1 MKTFQMIGLILFAT
15 LLTQVSNAEVKCG
28 DPAPDFALKDST
40 GKDQKL
46 SDYKGKIIVLEW
58 TNPECPFVQR
68 HYGDAKTMIKLAA
81 ANPDVVWLA
90 IDSTSTHTP
99 TDDAAWIQKE
109 SIPYAILSDSDN
121 TVAKLYGAKTT
132 PHMFIIGADG
142 NVAYQGSIDNNP
154 RGNKSNVVNHVEK
167 ALAEL
172 KAGKPVT
179 EASTKPYGCSVK
191 YK

>member
-1 MKTFQMIGLILFAT
+1 MKKLIIFT
-15 LLTQVSNAEVKCG
+15 MLLALALSTSIARAQVQNGS
-28 DPAPDFALKDST
+28 PAPDFTLKDST

-46 SDYKGKIIVLEW
+46 SDYKGKIVVLEW
-58 TNPECPFVQR
+58 ANEECPFCQR
-68 HYGDAKTMIKLAA
+68 HYGDADTMIKLAN

-90 IDSTSTHTP
+90 IDSISTHTP
-99 TDDAAWIQKE
+99 ETDAAWVQKE
-109 SIPYAILSDSDN
+109 AIPFAVLSDQDG
-121 TVAKLYGAKTT
+121 TVGKSYGAKTT

-142 NVAYQGSIDNNP
+142 TIAYQGAIDNNP
-154 RGNKSNVVNHVEK
+154 RGNKSHVVNYVEK

-179 EASTKPYGCSVK
+179 EASTKPYGCSIK

>member
-1 MKTFQMIGLILFAT
+1 MKTISMFSLFVAVMS
-15 LLTQVSNAEVKCG
+15 LSLVSNAEVKCG
-28 DPAPDFALKDST
+28 DPAPDFSLKDST

-46 SDYKGKIIVLEW
+46 SDYKGKIVVLEW

-90 IDSTSTHTP
+90 IDSTSTHTAA
-99 TDDAAWIQKE
+99 DDVTWIQKE
-109 SIPYAILSDSDN
+109 SITYPILSDPDGV
-121 TVAKLYGAKTT
+121 VATTYGAKTT

-142 NVAYQGSIDNNP
+142 NVVYQGSIDNNP

-172 KAGKPVT
+172 KAGKPVS